1 MWRMSLCLVALF
13 GAAMQ
18 LPWITEPFGFLENN
32 AGFFFG
38 PFAQS
43 YERFGFF
50 ELRGIPL
57 GPYEVWPES
66 PRGGYS
72 YFNHPPGTAWVHA
85 ALGTREWQLRLP
97 SVLATIASGV
107 LLAMLVRRR
116 VAVVPAAAAGMALQA
131 FPVLAFGSQVSYEPL
146 VLACGLALWCAFLR
160 AQDGQRGAKAWLVL
174 AAVLGPWADWSFGF
188 FVLGLVVL
196 ADVGSFRQLAQV
208 LALPFLVA
216 AASLLGVL
224 AWLAWAKAAPF
235 VMPAEGQSETAA
247 AMLVRAIGTWP
258 AWSVLRGAVATQFTD
273 GLTEAGC
280 GATLLGVALLSR
292 FDRRL
297 AFAALLPA
305 ASNVL
310 LFANHATSHLMFWCF
325 FVVPAALGVA
335 AVVHALGNSARLQW
349 ALLLVLLAQPVTV
362 AVRFKQ
368 SATAPVF
375 RELGESL
382 ARAALVKRADGAEP
396 TMVATNAFRSYPY
409 YVASNKVYL
418 GPVTD
423 PALVESA
430 QRGGGKVQFVYV
442 AAELEDSQGRVAPL
456 ASPEL
461 LAWLQRYPKQ
471 ELSHLRGRWPF
482 GKDGF
487 AIIRDVWMFEL

>member
-1 MWRMSLCLVALF
+1 MALCLVALF
-13 GAAMQ
+13 GVAMQ
-18 LPWITEPFGFLENN
+18 LPWIAEPFGFLENN

-116 VAVVPAAAAGMALQA
+116 VAAVPAAAAGMALQA

-146 VLACGLALWCAFLR
+146 VLVCGLALWLAFLR
-160 AQDGQRGAKAWLVL
+160 AQDGERGAKAWLAL

-188 FVLGLVVL
+188 FVLGLVAFAEAGSVRQVVQRL
-196 ADVGSFRQLAQV
+196 AMPFFLAG
-208 LALPFLVA
+208 
-216 AASLLGVL
+216 ASLLGVL
-224 AWLAWAKAAPF
+224 AWVAWAKTAPF
-235 VMPAEGQSETAA
+235 VAPAGGQSETAA
-247 AMLVRAIGTWP
+247 AMFLRAIGTWP
-258 AWSVLRGAVATQFTD
+258 AWDVLQGAVWTNLAD

-280 GATLLGVALLSR
+280 LATLLGVALLSR
-292 FDRRL
+292 SDRRL
-297 AFAALLPA
+297 AFAALVPA
-305 ASNVL
+305 TSNVV
-310 LFANHATSHLMFWCF
+310 LFANHATTHLMFWCF
-325 FVVPAALGVA
+325 FVVPAGLGVA
-335 AVVHALGNSARLQW
+335 ALVHACRNIAWLRW
-349 ALLLVLLAQPVTV
+349 AVLVSLLAQPIAV

-375 RELGESL
+375 RELGEAL
-382 ARAALVKRADGAEP
+382 ARAAEEPRMDGAEP

-409 YVASNKVYL
+409 YVASQKVYL
-418 GPVTD
+418 GPVTS
-423 PALVESA
+423 PELLENGR
-430 QRGGGKVQFVYV
+430 RGGGRVQFVYV
-442 AAELEDSQGRVAPL
+442 AAELEAADGRVAPL

-461 LAWLQRYPKQ
+461 LTWLQGFPKR
-471 ELSHLRGRWPF
+471 ELPQLRGRWPF

-487 AIIRDVWMFEL
+487 ATVRDAWVFEL